1 MKIFLNGESTTFRW
15 KISSRL
21 LPKEKLHVNLSFIFN
36 PMKSLKTRN
45 NVGQGVVIL
54 LLVILLA
61 VTYLSAQHQ
70 SGAQEQ
76 KSQYRL
82 MFYNLENLFDIEND
96 PATNDDE
103 FTPGGSRRWTN
114 KKLYT
119 KLNNT
124 YKVIM
129 AVGGWE
135 PPSIVGMCE
144 VENLFVLQKLIYE
157 TPLKKF
163 DYEIIHYDSPDNR
176 GIDVAMIYR
185 KNDFTP
191 LHTEPVPVIFPD
203 DTSSKTRD
211 ILYVKGLIGDLEMV
225 HIFINHW
232 PSRFGGYM
240 ETKPKRNR
248 AAEILKHKTDSLFAV
263 NPNVSII
270 IMGDFNDGVEDQSI
284 ADVLQAKKPDE
295 DAKPGLLYNLMRVE
309 RAGWKY
315 GTLKYRE
322 YWDTFDQVIVSGGVL
337 SGSSNLSVDPAKEVI
352 FHGDFLLQPDER
364 YMGEQ
369 LFRTYTGF
377 KYLGGFS
384 DHLPVYVDL
393 QLKVE

>member
-1 MKIFLNGESTTFRW
+1 MFFILRH
-15 KISSRL
+15 
-21 LPKEKLHVNLSFIFN
+21 KLHFVLTSMSLFLFFFELLSYSF
-36 PMKSLKTRN
+36 
-45 NVGQGVVIL
+45 GQN
-54 LLVILLA
+54 A
-61 VTYLSAQHQ
+61 TLSSKNGQN
-70 SGAQEQ
+70 
-76 KSQYRL
+76 YRL

-114 KKLYT
+114 KRLYT
-119 KLNNT
+119 KLNNI

-135 PPSIVGMCE
+135 PPAIVGMCE
-144 VENLFVLQKLIYE
+144 AENLFVLQKLIYE

-163 DYEIIHYDSPDNR
+163 DYDIIHYDSPDNR

-191 LHTEPVPVIFPD
+191 LHSEPVPVIIPD

-240 ETKPKRNR
+240 ESKPKRDR

-263 NPNVSII
+263 NPAVSII

-284 ADVLQAKKPDE
+284 AEVLQTKNPDE
-295 DAKPGLLYNLMRVE
+295 NSRPGLLYNLMRVE
-309 RAGWKY
+309 RAHWKY

-322 YWDTFDQVIVSGGVL
+322 YWDTFDQVIVSGGLL